1 MASVAVVGVGMTSF
15 GKHLGKTTVDMGAEA
30 ARLALKDAGLKPEEI
45 QAGFFSTVLA
55 TRLFGDATVG
65 QNVFWEVGIHRVPVV
80 NVENACTSGSTAFYL
95 AYNMIAAGQAEAAIV
110 TGAEKLYVPEFGLLN
125 SGETELDSQLGLVTP
140 ASFAM
145 RAHRHMHDFGTT
157 REQLA
162 RVAVKNRA
170 HAALNPL
177 AQFRNPIRIEEV
189 LAPPMIADPFTRL
202 QCCPNADGAAAVVL
216 AAPSLARRLGRGI
229 DVETA
234 VLGTGDYENP
244 QNMSTW
250 DTDYRTCRLAYE
262 KAGIG
267 PEDVNVVECHDAFTI
282 AEILHYEAL
291 GLCKPGEGGRYVED
305 GHAGLGGKCPVNVSG
320 GLLSRGHPLGATGV
334 AQIVEI
340 VTQLRKEA
348 GSRQVEGARIGLAH
362 CMGGDKAGDTKSATV
377 VILSI

>member
-1 MASVAVVGVGMTSF
+1 
-15 GKHLGKTTVDMGAEA
+15 
-30 ARLALKDAGLKPEEI
+30 
-45 QAGFFSTVLA
+45 
-55 TRLFGDATVG
+55 
-65 QNVFWEVGIHRVPVV
+65 
-80 NVENACTSGSTAFYL
+80 
-95 AYNMIAAGQAEAAIV
+95 MIAAGQVETAIV
-110 TGAEKLYVPEFGLLN
+110 AGAEKLYVPAFGLIN
-125 SGETELDSQLGLVTP
+125 SGESELDTQLGLVTP

-145 RAHRHMHDFGTT
+145 RAHRHMHDYGTT

-177 AQFRNPIRIEEV
+177 AQFRKPVSIEEV

-216 AAPSLARRLGRGI
+216 ASASFARRLGRGVNI
-229 DVETA
+229 NAA
-234 VLGTGDYENP
+234 VLGTGDYDNP
-244 QNMSTW
+244 QDMRIWN
-250 DTDYRTCRLAYE
+250 TDYRTCRLAYE

-291 GLCKPGEGGRYVED
+291 GLCKPGEGGRYVEE
-305 GHAGLGGKCPVNVSG
+305 GRAGLGGKCPVNVSG

-348 GSRQVEGARIGLAH
+348 GSRQVKGARVGLAH

-377 VILSI
+377 VILSV